1 MTQPPQDPNQP
12 YRQPPQQPYGQ
23 QPQQPYGQQ
32 PPAQQPY
39 GQPYP
44 DQSGAPFPGQYAQP
58 AGGFQQPPPSPAK
71 KKKWPWVI
79 GGIVAFF
86 VIVAIATG
94 GGDKDKEESAAAPTT
109 TQAAANGASVAAVAP
124 AEAPKETKS
133 SNPGIGEEVRDG
145 KFGFVVTGIETG
157 LTTIGDNPY
166 LQEQAEGQ
174 FVLVHVEITNTSDKP
189 QAYFGSNQTLIDTEG
204 REFTNNTMAAINID
218 AETAIGGD
226 INPGITRKTTIV
238 FDIPTSATPKEI
250 EVHDSMF
257 SGGATIS
264 LQ

>member
-1 MTQPPQDPNQP
+1 MASRLSSRTGSN
-12 YRQPPQQPYGQ
+12 
-23 QPQQPYGQQ
+23 
-32 PPAQQPY
+32 
-39 GQPYP
+39 
-44 DQSGAPFPGQYAQP
+44 
-58 AGGFQQPPPSPAK
+58 PSSPTDSNHRLSNLMDSLIQTSLARRSRASTLSRPVDFSNRRLHRRK
-71 KKKWPWVI
+71 KKKWPWVV

>member
-1 MTQPPQDPNQP
+1 M
-12 YRQPPQQPYGQ
+12 
-23 QPQQPYGQQ
+23 
-32 PPAQQPY
+32 
-39 GQPYP
+39 
-44 DQSGAPFPGQYAQP
+44 
-58 AGGFQQPPPSPAK
+58 
-71 KKKWPWVI
+71 
-79 GGIVAFF
+79 
-86 VIVAIATG
+86 
-94 GGDKDKEESAAAPTT
+94 
-109 TQAAANGASVAAVAP
+109 
-124 AEAPKETKS
+124 
-133 SNPGIGEEVRDG
+133 
-145 KFGFVVTGIETG
+145 TGIETG

-174 FVLVHVEITNTSDKP
+174 FVLVHVEITNTSDKPP

-226 INPGITRKTTIV
+226 INPPGITRKTTIV
-238 FDIPTSATPKEI
+238 FDIPTSATPPKEI